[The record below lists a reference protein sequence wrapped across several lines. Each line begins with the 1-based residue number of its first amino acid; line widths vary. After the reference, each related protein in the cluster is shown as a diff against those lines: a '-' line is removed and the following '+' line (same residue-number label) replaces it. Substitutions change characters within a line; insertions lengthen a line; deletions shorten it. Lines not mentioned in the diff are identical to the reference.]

1 MLHSKSL
8 KKIFLDETICCANYI
23 LNGVPTKAVLQVSHK
38 ENCSG
43 RLDIINFKVFGYE
56 CWAHIPNEKQNK
68 MEPKYHI
75 FIFVVYSEDSKTYRL
90 FDPSIQDVIIH
101 RDVQFHEIST
111 PPNFA
116 EPHVAL
122 NLPHPSINPVSINTS
137 SSDVVV
143 LDPFLLL
150 ILVIHLN
157 LLKMLVFLIILL
169 SLFLFGHEK
178 HLNLQVLMLVFHS
191 IFTILYHNFLL
202 WNNC

>member
-101 RDVQFHEIST
+101 RYVQFHVLST
-111 PPNFA
+111 LLYCA
-116 EPHVAL
+116 KPHVAL
-122 NLPHPSINPVSINTS
+122 NLPRYLVDHVS
-137 SSDVVV
+137 VY
-143 LDPFLLL
+143 FF
-150 ILVIHLN
+150 
-157 LLKMLVFLIILL
+157 K
-169 SLFLFGHEK
+169 
-178 HLNLQVLMLVFHS
+178 
-191 IFTILYHNFLL
+191 
-202 WNNC
+202 